1 MFMHESSFTSSME
14 PALAAAHL
22 QTLRDAAL
30 AQVERLRAGPPRR
43 RDLGLAPHALRR
55 ALNHIDDNL
64 DGSLT
69 WEDIAAALGMNHF
82 TLGRAFRASTGM
94 TLHQYVT
101 ERRVHRARQLLAQGA
116 VSIADVALEVGFS
129 CQSHLTTQFRKH
141 TGTTPAAFRRAAACS
156 VGPLAAAAHAAAAQ
170 PIHAEQRTAR
180 VSLGS
185 IARTAAIAL

>member
-1 MFMHESSFTSSME
+1 MLTHESPLTSSIE
-14 PALAAAHL
+14 PALAAMHL
-22 QTLRDAAL
+22 RTVTDAAL
-30 AQVERLRAGPPRR
+30 AQVDRLRARPQR

-55 ALNHIDDNL
+55 ALSYVDDNL

-101 ERRVHRARQLLAQGA
+101 ERRVHRARQLLEQGA
-116 VSIADVALEVGFS
+116 ASIADVALEVGFS

-141 TGTTPAAFRRAAACS
+141 TGTTPAAFRRAATRGVQSHAAI
-156 VGPLAAAAHAAAAQ
+156 PLAAARSLCGGQ
-170 PIHAEQRTAR
+170 PAPR
-180 VSLGS
+180 VSIGS
-185 IARTAAIAL
+185 TGGAAAIAA